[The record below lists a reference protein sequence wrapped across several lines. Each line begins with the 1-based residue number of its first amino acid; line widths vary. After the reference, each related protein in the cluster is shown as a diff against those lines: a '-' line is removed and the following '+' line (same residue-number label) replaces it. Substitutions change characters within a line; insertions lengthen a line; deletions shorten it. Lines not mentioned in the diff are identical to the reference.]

1 MHTRKRARTG
11 FRLTAALG
19 AGVLAALSLAVPATA
34 QQERIAIRG
43 TSVSL
48 IPPPGFTASR
58 SERGVENTSTGSSI
72 TISEQSGAAY
82 ASLAERFSSAKSLTE
97 GYAQQKITSR
107 GVRRVDGKIPFA
119 IGRQASGG
127 KDVAKYFALL
137 QGDKTV
143 LLTFTIGDRSF
154 TEADAEAVVRSVELT
169 PEPTLDERLAEL
181 PFTFRAVE
189 PYSVAEVIQRQAA
202 RLQVEGDAS
211 QPAIVIGT
219 GRSQALMGD
228 EARVAVELLRSTG
241 GYREAQITSQEPAPF
256 AGGDGYVVTALVENR
271 TVVQYLRIIPGGG
284 YLRLLARGE
293 TSAMQ
298 GAEAVIKEIASS
310 VEPR

>member
-1 MHTRKRARTG
+1 MHAHTRARIG
-11 FRLTAALG
+11 SCLTAAAG
-19 AGVLAALSLAVPATA
+19 AVGLAALALLAPAAA

-58 SERGVENTSTGSSI
+58 SERGVENAATGSSI

-82 ASLAERFSSAKSLTE
+82 ASLAERFASAKSLTE
-97 GYAQQKITSR
+97 GYAQQKITVR
-107 GVRRVDGKIPFA
+107 GVRRIDGKIPFA
-119 IGRQASGG
+119 IGRQVSGG

-143 LLTFTIGDRSF
+143 LVTFTIADRAF
-154 TEADAEAVVRSVELT
+154 TEADAEAVVRSIELT
-169 PEPTLDERLAEL
+169 PEPTLEERLAPL

-189 PYSVAEVIQRQAA
+189 PYAVAEVIQRQAV
-202 RLQVEGDAS
+202 RLEVEGDAA
-211 QPAIVIGT
+211 QPAVVIGY

-241 GYREAQITSQEPAPF
+241 GYREAQITAQQPVPF
-256 AGGDGYVVTALVENR
+256 AGGDGYRVTAVVESR
-271 TVVQYLRIIPGGG
+271 TAVQYLRIIPGGG

-298 GAEAVIKEIASS
+298 GAEAVLEEIASS